1 MAQTKKIFKC
11 SSCGAAYPRW
21 QGNCTTCDAWNSVEE
36 QVLETD
42 SGKFSGKRIGLTGAP
57 KDFPKPTA
65 LKDIQFREELRFS
78 TGFSEFDRVLGG
90 GLVSGS
96 MILIG
101 GNPGAGK
108 STLLLQSM
116 AKLASS
122 KKVCYVSGE
131 ESLNQIALHSIRLG
145 VSKEN
150 IMLLAESNLEKILA
164 AVADTKPDVLV
175 VDSIQTIYS
184 SQQGSMMGGVAQV
197 RECAMHLME
206 YAKRSGCAVFLVGHV
221 TKEGALAGPRV
232 LEHIVDCSLL
242 LESTHDAKYRTLR
255 SYKNRFGPINEI
267 GVFAMT
273 DHGMKPVTNPS
284 AIFMSHHSE
293 PVLGSATAIIHEG
306 SRQLLVEI
314 QALVDS
320 YTTTSARRVSLGLD
334 SNRVALLMGV
344 LSCHCGLQLAN
355 NNVFIN
361 IVGGLRVEETG
372 TDLPCILALVSIATK
387 KSLPQGFAAFGEI
400 GLTGE
405 IRPSPYGH
413 ERVKAAIRQGMENI
427 LIPYAND
434 PKGTIKD
441 KSVLRAKNVSEA
453 LKIAFGE
460 SSSRPAK
467 SNKKVPT

>member
-1 MAQTKKIFKC
+1 MVA
-11 SSCGAAYPRW
+11 
-21 QGNCTTCDAWNSVEE
+21 
-36 QVLETD
+36 D
-42 SGKFSGKRIGLTGAP
+42 SGKFSGKRSGMSQLA
-57 KDFPKPTA
+57 KEFAKPTP
-65 LKDIQFREELRFS
+65 LKSIKFREELRFS
-78 TGFSEFDRVLGG
+78 TGFDEFDRVLGG
-90 GLVSGS
+90 GLVAGS

-108 STLLLQSM
+108 STLLQQSM
-116 AKLASS
+116 AKLSRS
-122 KKVCYVSGE
+122 KSVCYVSGE
-131 ESLNQIALHSIRLG
+131 ESLNQIALHSSRLG
-145 VSKEN
+145 TQNEN

-164 AVADTKPDVLV
+164 AVVDTKPEVLV

-184 SQQGSMMGGVAQV
+184 TQQGSMMGGVAQV

-206 YAKRSGCAVFLVGHV
+206 YAKKSGCAVFLVGHV

-255 SYKNRFGPINEI
+255 SYKNRFGPVNEI

-273 DHGMKPVTNPS
+273 DTGMKPVANPS

-320 YTTTSARRVSLGLD
+320 FTTTSPRRISLGLD
-334 SNRVALLMGV
+334 SNRIALLMGV
-344 LSCHCGLQLAN
+344 LSCHCGLQLSN
-355 NNVFIN
+355 NNVFMN

-372 TDLPCILALVSIATK
+372 TDLPCVLALVSIATK
-387 KSLPQGFAAFGEI
+387 KTLPAGFAAFGEI

-405 IRPSPYGH
+405 IRPAPYGH
-413 ERVKAAIRQGMENI
+413 ERVKAAMRQGMKKI

-434 PKGTIKD
+434 PKGSIKD
-441 KSVLRAKNVSEA
+441 TSVLRARNVSEA
-453 LKIAFGE
+453 LAIAFAE
-460 SSSRPAK
+460 HADSATPAKKSSS
-467 SNKKVPT
+467 